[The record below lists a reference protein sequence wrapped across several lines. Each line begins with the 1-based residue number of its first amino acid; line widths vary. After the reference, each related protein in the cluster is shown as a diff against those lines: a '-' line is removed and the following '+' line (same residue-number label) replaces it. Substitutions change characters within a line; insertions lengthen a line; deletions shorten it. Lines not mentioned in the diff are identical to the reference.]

1 MLSLIKR
8 KLLKKFSSD
17 VKIGDKIKLERSYEL
32 SVRNNKPN
40 PIELKLIDQVPVSN
54 NKGIDVELIEHSEAN
69 YNKQKGKLVWK
80 LSLNSNETTQKSFSY
95 TIKHPE
101 DQKVRGIN

>member
-1 MLSLIKR
+1 MLPGLSI
-8 KLLKKFSSD
+8 SQEASNP
-17 VKIGDKIKLERSYEL
+17 LE
-32 SVRNNKPN
+32 KAQ
-40 PIELKLIDQVPVSN
+40 IELKLIDQVPVSN

-80 LSLNSNETTQKSFSY
+80 LSINSNETIQKYFSY